1 MAKSK
6 TTTRTPRRSPTPEE
20 LDRAVRLSMLP
31 GATLAEASRT
41 TGVSLSM
48 LRKARKERP
57 ARLTRDDLILGAL
70 TKNGTILEGEVGD
83 PGHLAAWLDY
93 VNHDGSTAAE
103 VERDLARLV
112 SEGRLVIEENRF
124 RLAGPW
130 P

>member
-1 MAKSK
+1 MK
-6 TTTRTPRRSPTPEE
+6 PED

-31 GATLAEASRT
+31 GMTLAEASRA
-41 TGVSLSM
+41 TGVSLSA
-48 LRKARKERP
+48 LRRARKERP

-70 TKNGTILEGEVGD
+70 TKNGAESEGEVGD
-83 PGHLAAWLDY
+83 PASLAAWLDY

-112 SEGRLVIEENRF
+112 SEGRLAIERGRF
-124 RLAGPW
+124 RLVGRW